1 MGFFSWLSKAPKV
14 TDTACEI
21 AKDISSGMDVLFYT
35 DEEKAQAQQKAFDA
49 WLEMT
54 KALGPSSARDISR
67 RVIAVMV
74 MVMCM
79 ALTVTGLIA
88 AWSGCQ
94 PLYETAL
101 SFFGNWWKVALTVA
115 VFYFGPH
122 MIGAVT
128 GKK

>member
-1 MGFFSWLSKAPKV
+1 MGFFSWLSQAPKV
-14 TDTACEI
+14 TDTACEL
-21 AKDISSGMDVLFYT
+21 AKDISSGVDMLFYT
-35 DEEKAQAQQKAFDA
+35 DEEKAHAQQKAFDA

-67 RVIAVMV
+67 RWIAVMV

-88 AWSGCQ
+88 AWMDHKA
-94 PLYETAL
+94 LYDTAL
-101 SFFGNWWKVALTVA
+101 AFFGNWWKVALTVA

-122 MIGAVT
+122 VIGAVT